1 MSTLTFF
8 ICLVDIYL
16 VGSIFT
22 LYIIYKR
29 LNQLKDDKIDNL
41 YNFNYLEFDRHEATL
56 IILYPIFAF
65 AMFIIIFVSKNEGII
80 VNGIIEFLKFKDYWF
95 ILFFILF
102 ISYIYVINIFYKY
115 WNEFILRNSIFYM
128 KENNNLIDYD
138 KFYNLCKS
146 AKISIFPIEEFK
158 IIYSS
163 AEKEDVFINKE
174 KEIIQIET
182 YKRLEEKIKSIIFF
196 EKLNNTF
203 KHGYS
208 KNLIYVKI

>member
-8 ICLVDIYL
+8 SCLVDIYL
-16 VGSIFT
+16 VVSIFF

-29 LNQLKDDKIDNL
+29 LNQLKYDKIDNL
-41 YNFNYLEFDRHEATL
+41 YNFKYNEFDSYELILLIMYPTL
-56 IILYPIFAF
+56 AF
-65 AMFIIIFVSKNEGII
+65 AIFIIIYVSKQEGIL
-80 VNGIIEFLKFKDYWF
+80 VNGVIEYIRMKDYWF
-95 ILFFILF
+95 ILFFILLV
-102 ISYIYVINIFYKY
+102 SYIYVVKTSYKY
-115 WNEFILRNSIFYM
+115 FKEFILRKSIFYM

-163 AEKEDVFINKE
+163 VEKEDVFINNQ

-182 YKRLEEKIKSIIFF
+182 YKRLEKKIKSIIFY

-203 KHGYS
+203 KHRYS
-208 KNLIYVKI
+208 KDLMYVKT